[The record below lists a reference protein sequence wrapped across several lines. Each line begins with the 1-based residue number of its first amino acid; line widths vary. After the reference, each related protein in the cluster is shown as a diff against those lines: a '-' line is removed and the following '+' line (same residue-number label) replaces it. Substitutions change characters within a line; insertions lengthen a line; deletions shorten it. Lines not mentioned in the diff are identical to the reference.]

1 MSLLEDALRR
11 QGATAGR
18 PDTPAARPG
27 VTAPQPP
34 QASRPTPAPPPS
46 APPPSAPPPSAPPP
60 AAPPPPTKRPPRS
73 QDGATTAR
81 VSSAILPLAILLL
94 ILTVAGIALWRGRST
109 HSQEAGEAVSITS
122 AETSKQNE
130 SNTLSTPLETVSP
143 QAAVIAH
150 AGLPTQMIAK
160 PQAELLTSTNGLN
173 RPETVEVAGSP
184 ADLAVAKSDPPAPP
198 APPPP
203 EPPCWPLFTVKGI
216 AYGSEQ
222 IVILDTGE
230 MLAAGDRSRA
240 GVRVIRVSPIRAWF
254 VWQGATNSLRKGETS
269 DKPPQE

>member
-18 PDTPAARPG
+18 PDTPAGRPG

-34 QASRPTPAPPPS
+34 QASRPTPAPPP
-46 APPPSAPPPSAPPP
+46 AVPPPSAPPP
-60 AAPPPPTKRPPRS
+60 AAPPPPAPAKRPPRP
-73 QDGATTAR
+73 QEGTTAAR
-81 VSSAILPLAILLL
+81 VSAAILPLAILLL
-94 ILTVAGIALWRGRST
+94 ILAVAGIALRRGYRAG
-109 HSQEAGEAVSITS
+109 SQEAGEAASVTS
-122 AETSKQNE
+122 VEGRVLQTSD
-130 SNTLSTPLETVSP
+130 TPSATLETIADPAAIAPAQVAT
-143 QAAVIAH
+143 QAITEP
-150 AGLPTQMIAK
+150 LR
-160 PQAELLTSTNGLN
+160 ELLTPTHALN
-173 RPETVEVAGSP
+173 RSETVESDGNPDS
-184 ADLAVAKSDPPAPP
+184 LAAPPSDPPAPP

-203 EPPCWPLFTVKGI
+203 DPPCWPLFTVKGI